1 MKNIIAIFVVSVFCI
16 SCSTSTLSINA
27 NIPESQE
34 VDIHIQT
41 KNKTTN

>member
-1 MKNIIAIFVVSVFCI
+1 MKYLVMTLVVLVAVGCSSSNIN
-16 SCSTSTLSINA
+16 LKA

-41 KNKTTN
+41 KNKAE

>member
-1 MKNIIAIFVVSVFCI
+1 MKYLVMTLVVLVSVG
-16 SCSTSTLSINA
+16 CSSSNINLKA

-41 KNKTTN
+41 KNKAD